1 MINGIAKA
9 SLDMALTKIAN
20 EVQVAVMK
28 NAMDVQKET
37 AALLLN
43 SLGVGQNLNVSS

>member
-9 SLDMALTKIAN
+9 SMDMASTRIAN

-28 NAMDVQKET
+28 NAMDVQKEV
-37 AALLLN
+37 AALLLD
-43 SLGVGQNLNVSS
+43 SFGVGNNLNVSS

>member
-9 SLDMALTKIAN
+9 SMDMASAKIAN

-28 NAMDVQKET
+28 NAIDVQKAT

-43 SLGVGQNLNVSS
+43 SFGVGQNLNVGS